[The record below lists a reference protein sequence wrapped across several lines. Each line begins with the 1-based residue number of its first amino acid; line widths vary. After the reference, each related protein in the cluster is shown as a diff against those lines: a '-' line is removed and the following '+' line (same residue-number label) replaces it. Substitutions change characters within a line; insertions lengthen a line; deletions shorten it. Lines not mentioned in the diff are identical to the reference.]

1 MNIKHPMNRRQT
13 MALGVGAL
21 LSTRLIAQNKWPSK
35 PIRLIIPFAPG
46 GSYDIIG
53 RLLSTKMTQR
63 LGQPVVVENK
73 GGSGG
78 TIGTD
83 FVAKSQP
90 DGHTLLFAST
100 SITTNAAGNKKL
112 PYDLI
117 QDLQPIGGVGSTPFV
132 IVVANNVKARTL
144 KEFIDMAKANPRGV
158 SYGTAG
164 IGGINHLGTELF
176 AMSSNIE
183 LTHIPYKG
191 IGPSFADVMSGN
203 LQMILPTV
211 ASVVQQVKAGNMRA
225 LAVTSLERSPLLPE
239 IPTTDEAGL
248 PGFQLEAW
256 FGLLASSHTPPE
268 IINRINEELFA
279 ILSLPDVKET
289 LARDGAVPRPS
300 SPEAFKKLIVS
311 DLERWNRVIKESSLK
326 LD

>member
-1 MNIKHPMNRRQT
+1 MKSKTHMNRRELL
-13 MALGVGAL
+13 ALGSGSL
-21 LSTRLIAQNKWPSK
+21 LSSQLLAQSKWPTK

-46 GSYDIIG
+46 GSNDIIG
-53 RLLSTKMTQR
+53 RLLATKMTQR
-63 LGQPVVVENK
+63 LKQPVVVENK

-83 FVAKSQP
+83 YVAKSAH

-100 SITTNAAGNKKL
+100 SVTTNAAGNKKL

-117 QDLQPIGGVGSTPFV
+117 QDLQPIGGVGATPFA
-132 IVVANNVKARTL
+132 IVVANNVKAKNLR
-144 KEFIDMAKANPRGV
+144 EFIEIAKANPKGV

-176 AMSSNIE
+176 ALACNIE

-191 IGPSFADVMSGN
+191 IGPSFADIMSGN

-225 LAVTSLERSPLLPE
+225 LAVTSLERSSLMPD

-256 FGLLASSHTPPE
+256 FGLLASANTPADTV
-268 IINRINEELFA
+268 NRINQELTA
-279 ILSLPDVKET
+279 ILSLPEVKEI

-300 SPEAFKKLIVS
+300 SPETFKRLIVT
-311 DLERWNRVIKESSLK
+311 DLERWNRVIKDSNLK

>member
-1 MNIKHPMNRRQT
+1 MNINYRLNRRQT
-13 MALGVGAL
+13 MALSAGAL
-21 LSTRLIAQNKWPSK
+21 LSTPLAAQSKWPSK
-35 PIRLIIPFAPG
+35 PVRLIIPFAPG
-46 GSYDIIG
+46 GSNDIIG

-83 FVAKSQP
+83 FVAKSPP
-90 DGHTLLFAST
+90 DGYTLLFAST

-132 IVVANNVKARTL
+132 VVVANNVKAKTL
-144 KEFIDMAKANPRGV
+144 KEFIDMAKANPKGV

-176 AMSSNIE
+176 ASASNIE

-239 IPTTDEAGL
+239 VPTTDEAGM

-256 FGLLASSHTPPE
+256 FGLLAPTHTPPE
-268 IINRINEELFA
+268 VINRINEELSA
-279 ILSLPDVKET
+279 ILNLPDVKET

-300 SPEAFKKLIVS
+300 SPDAFKKLIVS
-311 DLERWNRVIKESSLK
+311 DLERWNRVIKQASLK

>member
-1 MNIKHPMNRRQT
+1 
-13 MALGVGAL
+13 
-21 LSTRLIAQNKWPSK
+21 
-35 PIRLIIPFAPG
+35 
-46 GSYDIIG
+46 
-53 RLLSTKMTQR
+53 
-63 LGQPVVVENK
+63 
-73 GGSGG
+73 
-78 TIGTD
+78 
-83 FVAKSQP
+83 
-90 DGHTLLFAST
+90 
-100 SITTNAAGNKKL
+100 
-112 PYDLI
+112 
-117 QDLQPIGGVGSTPFV
+117 
-132 IVVANNVKARTL
+132 
-144 KEFIDMAKANPRGV
+144 
-158 SYGTAG
+158 
-164 IGGINHLGTELF
+164 
-176 AMSSNIE
+176 
-183 LTHIPYKG
+183 
-191 IGPSFADVMSGN
+191 
-203 LQMILPTV
+203 
-211 ASVVQQVKAGNMRA
+211 MRA

>member
-46 GSYDIIG
+46 GSNDIIG

-100 SITTNAAGNKKL
+100 SITTNAAGNN
-112 PYDLI
+112 
-117 QDLQPIGGVGSTPFV
+117 
-132 IVVANNVKARTL
+132 VVAAT
-144 KEFIDMAKANPRGV
+144 
-158 SYGTAG
+158 
-164 IGGINHLGTELF
+164 
-176 AMSSNIE
+176 
-183 LTHIPYKG
+183 
-191 IGPSFADVMSGN
+191 
-203 LQMILPTV
+203 
-211 ASVVQQVKAGNMRA
+211 
-225 LAVTSLERSPLLPE
+225 
-239 IPTTDEAGL
+239 
-248 PGFQLEAW
+248 
-256 FGLLASSHTPPE
+256 
-268 IINRINEELFA
+268 
-279 ILSLPDVKET
+279 
-289 LARDGAVPRPS
+289 
-300 SPEAFKKLIVS
+300 
-311 DLERWNRVIKESSLK
+311 
-326 LD
+326 

>member
-1 MNIKHPMNRRQT
+1 MNLNLSINRRLALAT
-13 MALGVGAL
+13 GAAAFLSPELMAQ
-21 LSTRLIAQNKWPSK
+21 SKWPNK

-46 GSYDIIG
+46 GSNDIIG
-53 RLLSTKMTQR
+53 RLLSTKMSQR

-83 FVAKSQP
+83 YVAKSQP
-90 DGHTLLFAST
+90 DGYTLLFAST

-144 KEFIDMAKANPRGV
+144 KEFIEMAKANPRGV

-176 AMSSNIE
+176 AIASNIE

-225 LAVTSLERSPLLPE
+225 LAVTSLERSPLLPDV
-239 IPTTDEAGL
+239 PTTDEAGM

-256 FGLLASSHTPPE
+256 FGLLAAAHTPPE
-268 IINRINEELFA
+268 IINRINEELFS
-279 ILSLPDVKET
+279 ILSLPDVKEI

-300 SPEAFKKLIVS
+300 SPEAFKKLIAS